1 MRIWFNAGYSQTR
14 DAILLI
20 RQAAQ
25 ERQMPVTIVASHARL
40 DAPARAAADI
50 DATEPDKERHTPEGR
65 MAYAR
70 WCLDFATAQ
79 QIDIF
84 FAQRGRSAVQEI
96 EHEFAAIGCKLVV
109 AAPAATLDIIENKAR
124 FYEACADANLP
135 TPVSIPVT
143 DVDGYRDACETIK
156 ARGFDVCVKP
166 SFGVFGSGYFRI
178 VSEGSFFRQLMHIDD
193 RVILHEYMASAI
205 AGAGSI
211 SPFLVMQHLPGTEW
225 SVDCLCDNGRILT
238 GFVRSKR
245 KHSQLID
252 ANPVLMDLA
261 ARVAAEFNLSN
272 LVNIQ
277 FKSASKD
284 EDNPYILEINP
295 RMSGGCSY
303 GALAGVN
310 LPWLQFLHASGQ
322 LTPADLP
329 VVRPTLAATVS
340 QAIDITSA
348 GGVARESHNH
358 A

>member
-1 MRIWFNAGYSQTR
+1 MRIWFNAGYSQTC

-25 ERQMPVTIVASHARL
+25 ERQMPVTIIASHVRL
-40 DAPARAAADI
+40 DAPARAVADI
-50 DATEPDKERHTPEGR
+50 DATEPDNERHTLEGR
-65 MAYAR
+65 AAYAR
-70 WCLDFATAQ
+70 WCLDFARAQ
-79 QIDIF
+79 KINIF
-84 FAQRGRSAVQEI
+84 FAQRGRSALQEI
-96 EHEFAAIGCKLVV
+96 ESKFTMIGCKLVV
-109 AAPAATLDIIENKAR
+109 AAPAATLEVIENKAR
-124 FYEACADANLP
+124 FYNACHQAGLP
-135 TPVSIPVT
+135 TPKSIPVT
-143 DVDGYRDACETIK
+143 NVDSYLDAYETIK
-156 ARGFDVCVKP
+156 ADGLDVCVKP

-178 VSEGSFFRQLMHIDD
+178 VSEGKFFRQLMHIDD

-205 AGAGSI
+205 AGAGTI

-225 SVDCLCDNGRILT
+225 SVDCLCDNGRILA

-252 ANPVLMDLA
+252 ANPVLLNLA
-261 ARVAAEFNLSN
+261 GRVAKQFKLSN

-277 FKSASKD
+277 FKSASKE
-284 EDNPYILEINP
+284 EDDPHILEINP

-329 VVRPTLAATVS
+329 VVRPTLAATIS
-340 QAIDITSA
+340 QAIDITPA
-348 GGVARESHNH
+348 GGIPPENRDYA
-358 A
+358 

>member
-1 MRIWFNAGYSQTR
+1 MRIWFNAGYSQTL

-20 RQAAQ
+20 RHAAQ

-40 DAPARAAADI
+40 DAPARAVADI

-70 WCLDFATAQ
+70 WCLDFARAQ
-79 QIDIF
+79 KIDIF

-96 EHEFAAIGCKLVV
+96 ESEFTAIGCKLVL
-109 AAPAATLDIIENKAR
+109 AAPAATLEIIENKAR
-124 FYEACADANLP
+124 FYETCADADLP

-143 DVDGYRDACETIK
+143 DIDGYLEAYETIK

-178 VSEGSFFRQLMHIDD
+178 VNEGSLFRQLMHIDD

-205 AGAGSI
+205 EGAGTI
-211 SPFLVMQHLPGTEW
+211 SPFLVMQYLPGTEW

-252 ANPVLMDLA
+252 ANPVLMALA
-261 ARVAAEFNLSN
+261 ARIAAEFKLSN

-277 FKSASKD
+277 FKSASKEEQD
-284 EDNPYILEINP
+284 PYILEINP

-322 LTPADLP
+322 LIPGCLPA
-329 VVRPTLAATVS
+329 VRPTLAATIS
-340 QAIDITSA
+340 QAIDITPA
-348 GGVARESHNH
+348 GGLMPEGEDH